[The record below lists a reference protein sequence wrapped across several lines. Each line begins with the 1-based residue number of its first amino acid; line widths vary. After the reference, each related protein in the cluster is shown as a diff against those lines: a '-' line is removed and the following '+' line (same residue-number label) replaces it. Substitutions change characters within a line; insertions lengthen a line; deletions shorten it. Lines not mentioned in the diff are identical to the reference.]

1 MVDENMV
8 DDDRSSAEAST
19 DAVVGVARAPVAP
32 TRHVD
37 TSIADGDML
46 LAVAKGA
53 GVGIPFVFAVLFVID
68 LIGGLDVP
76 MAALGASIPAVI
88 FGAFIGAAV
97 FIGRASDK
105 AAARAN

>member
-1 MVDENMV
+1 M
-8 DDDRSSAEAST
+8 DDDRSITEPSA
-19 DAVVGVARAPVAP
+19 DPVVGTLDAPVPPAE
-32 TRHVD
+32 HVD

-53 GVGIPFVFAVLFVID
+53 GVGIPFVFGVLFVID
-68 LIGGLDVP
+68 LIAGLDVP
-76 MAALGASIPAVI
+76 MAALGASIPGVI

-105 AAARAN
+105 AAARAH

>member
-1 MVDENMV
+1 V
-8 DDDRSSAEAST
+8 DDDRSRTEPSAEP
-19 DAVVGVARAPVAP
+19 VVGAPSAAVPVAQ
-32 TRHVD
+32 HVD

-53 GVGIPFVFAVLFVID
+53 GVGIPFVFGVLFLID
-68 LIGGLDVP
+68 LVAGLDVP
-76 MAALGASIPAVI
+76 MAALGASIPGVI

-105 AAARAN
+105 AAAPAS